1 MSLLSQKLS
10 ELWPFSWVNSR
21 RNLKPIK
28 LSNLKISLTFWDLD
42 PIFFLMWNQNI
53 LLNAYTNFQ
62 GQRTIWRPL
71 TQYGFLEPP
80 PMNLSGPGGP
90 WQIGLKKGE
99 RIASVGFG
107 QISNFFIRPI
117 EIHHNN
123 QTMHIVY
130 LHFHWDSRGVSA
142 KSKKKSNFAWNTRD
156 FMALNKCTRPS

>member
-1 MSLLSQKLS
+1 MSPLAQNFMRFRPNFLSHVKS
-10 ELWPFSWVNSR
+10 IYIPECIHKCSR
-21 RNLKPIK
+21 SKN
-28 LSNLKISLTFWDLD
+28 N
-42 PIFFLMWNQNI
+42 
-53 LLNAYTNFQ
+53 
-62 GQRTIWRPL
+62 
-71 TQYGFLEPP
+71 LEPLNSIRALRAP